1 MYHAVNISYP
11 NPTLISPQ
19 TEFMITKP
27 LGKFTVWCCSFRCRK
42 YAVGWLVV
50 GVGYVAV
57 SILVF
62 DLGQWQSIV
71 TMYGKGYFL

>member
-1 MYHAVNISYP
+1 M
-11 NPTLISPQ
+11 
-19 TEFMITKP
+19 
-27 LGKFTVWCCSFRCRK
+27 R
-42 YAVGWLVV
+42 LVV